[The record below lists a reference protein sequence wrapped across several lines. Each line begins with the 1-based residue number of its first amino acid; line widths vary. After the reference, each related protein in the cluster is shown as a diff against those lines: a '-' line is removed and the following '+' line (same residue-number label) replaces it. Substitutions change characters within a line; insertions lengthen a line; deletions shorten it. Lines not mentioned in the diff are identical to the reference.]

1 MCRPSSDALF
11 TQCLRPGKD
20 QMVFPVGKT
29 KEVKQG
35 LLSFF
40 HDDKL
45 TSGNKKYISYFRW
58 KLLPLTP
65 DWIGLKLP
73 EKRMI
78 EVIEE
83 LPEMKC
89 LFHFKDIKN
98 AAKYPLPAFPRV
110 IVQLC

>member
-1 MCRPSSDALF
+1 MKITPS
-11 TQCLRPGKD
+11 
-20 QMVFPVGKT
+20 
-29 KEVKQG
+29 
-35 LLSFF
+35 
-40 HDDKL
+40 H
-45 TSGNKKYISYFRW
+45 
-58 KLLPLTP
+58 P
-65 DWIGLKLP
+65 DWIGLKLS

>member
-1 MCRPSSDALF
+1 MMINWLQVIKNISVTSD
-11 TQCLRPGKD
+11 
-20 QMVFPVGKT
+20 
-29 KEVKQG
+29 E
-35 LLSFF
+35 
-40 HDDKL
+40 
-45 TSGNKKYISYFRW
+45 

-65 DWIGLKLP
+65 DWIGLKLS